1 MKSFLCLLLS
11 PLAHLDPI
19 VKVIRTWMFEVKGAS
34 EQQATPVLVFLDEDY
49 LCLVPLMWG
58 VLRKWAFWL

>member
-1 MKSFLCLLLS
+1 MKSFPYLLLS

-34 EQQATPVLVFLDEDY
+34 EQQAALNLAFLNEDY